1 MGDGE
6 AAALAVVAEGDEGAF
21 ELAVVGVAGNA
32 HFNGELADADEVL
45 GGAEGELGGILFRS
59 EVVGSPQAVHVEVTV
74 AVSVSCFVGVRAFT
88 AGPVLAVGVEGGGA
102 VHAHGGF
109 QLAVHGASVVYIG
122 HGVDTDT
129 EAQFIVAGFIVFV
142 YIVIAGNVLHPDFRN
157 VGQIACLLFQFR
169 HTDAKALEFAGI
181 FGGQLPD
188 SSLLAVIQASFLS
201 HKAGNDLGQF
211 ITAYILIPFECT
223 VGISIHHTLVGQLG
237 YSLVGPGGCIYIS
250 KGIGSG
256 NIEGGG
262 CKEGSQCGFQKAV
275 VHFLSPELS
284 VSSLNSQMDFYF

>member
-1 MGDGE
+1 M
-6 AAALAVVAEGDEGAF
+6 
-21 ELAVVGVAGNA
+21 
-32 HFNGELADADEVL
+32 
-45 GGAEGELGGILFRS
+45 
-59 EVVGSPQAVHVEVTV
+59 
-74 AVSVSCFVGVRAFT
+74 
-88 AGPVLAVGVEGGGA
+88 
-102 VHAHGGF
+102 
-109 QLAVHGASVVYIG
+109 
-122 HGVDTDT
+122 
-129 EAQFIVAGFIVFV
+129 AGFIVFV

-157 VGQIACLLFQFR
+157 VGQIAGLLFQFL
-169 HTDAKALEFAGI
+169 HPDAQALEFAGV
-181 FGGQLPD
+181 FSRKLLHRG
-188 SSLLAVIQASFLS
+188 SLAVVQAFFFS

-223 VGISIHHTLVGQLG
+223 VRISIHHTLVRQLG

-256 NIEGGG
+256 NVEGGG